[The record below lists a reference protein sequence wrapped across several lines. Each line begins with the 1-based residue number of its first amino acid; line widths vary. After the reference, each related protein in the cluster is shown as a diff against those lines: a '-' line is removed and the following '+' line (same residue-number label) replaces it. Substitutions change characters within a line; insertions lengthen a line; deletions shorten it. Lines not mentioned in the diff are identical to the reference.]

1 MPIWCKLKKG
11 KIFENMFQFPFRILK
26 MLLVSLGSCLI
37 LENLLTA
44 LQFQKKIQKSCWIY
58 FCFDND
64 RNQAMP
70 IRLVL
75 DWDFKERLKEFLEFY
90 SFFGSDW
97 DFKQRLKEFFGIWL
111 HFFKGQ

>member
-1 MPIWCKLKKG
+1 
-11 KIFENMFQFPFRILK
+11 
-26 MLLVSLGSCLI
+26 
-37 LENLLTA
+37 
-44 LQFQKKIQKSCWIY
+44 
-58 FCFDND
+58 
-64 RNQAMP
+64 MP

-111 HFFKGQ
+111 HFLRASNGFDTDSISAKK